1 MVGFVFLAGDFDL
14 AHLAFLLRLLSS
26 LLVPGDMSS
35 VCIISS
41 IRPIDTNEASSI
53 VSLWSGSDGPCA
65 LRRAS
70 STLLYRVD
78 MSASGSE
85 MSLRVLGFFG
95 DPPRV
100 VIVFVVGMGAIVV
113 FVGRLGLCVCCL
125 GVCGGYVIVLCVGW
139 GGAGV

>member
-70 STLLYRVD
+70 STLLYQAD
-78 MSASGSE
+78 TSASGSE
-85 MSLRVLGFFG
+85 LAISLRVLGFFG

-100 VIVFVVGMGAIVV
+100 VIVFVDGMGAI
-113 FVGRLGLCVCCL
+113 FCCSVGWCVCR
-125 GVCGGYVIVLCVGW
+125 CV
-139 GGAGV
+139 